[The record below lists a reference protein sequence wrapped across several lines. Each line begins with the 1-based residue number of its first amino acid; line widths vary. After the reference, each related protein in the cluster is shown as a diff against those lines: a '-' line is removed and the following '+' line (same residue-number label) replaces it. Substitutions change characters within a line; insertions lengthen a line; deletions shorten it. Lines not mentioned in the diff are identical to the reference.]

1 MVQTT
6 QHCVTK
12 RPSGQTLFRECKGA
26 LTRSV
31 ALACAKD
38 SSLALDGL
46 DHGQSGPADKA
57 ALWAKDCCATLR
69 DHTQLTHH
77 SRRAA
82 TASTHTRAEPHLQVS
97 G

>member
-6 QHCVTK
+6 QHSVTK

-38 SSLALDGL
+38 SSLALYPYGT
-46 DHGQSGPADKA
+46 DKA
-57 ALWAKDCCATLR
+57 VLRILKDRVATKR
-69 DHTQLTHH
+69 PFGQRIAAQRFAITH
-77 SRRAA
+77 S
-82 TASTHTRAEPHLQVS
+82 
-97 G
+97 